1 MPAQSNS
8 RQSSHPVNARL
19 VATVVLTDVFS
30 QKRSLTDCLE
40 KQLPQLQDAREQALT
55 QALCY
60 GVLRW
65 WTRLDAIV
73 HHLSSKPFKSK
84 DIDIYVVLLLGIFQ
98 QLYLRIPPHAAIAE
112 TVELTRRLQ
121 KNWATGFVNAVLRNF
136 QRQRDTLLTTIDRQ
150 IAAQFAHPQW
160 LLEHFQQDW
169 AENWQQIAETNN
181 QHPPMTL
188 RVNCR
193 QLSREEYLQQLVS
206 ANIAAIATPHT
217 ENGITLEQP
226 IDVSQLP
233 GFTQGWVS
241 VQDASA
247 QWAAKLLDVP
257 PQATVLD
264 ACAAPGGKTAHLLET
279 YSIKRLTVLDNQ
291 AERMAAIEQGLQRLK
306 LFDNQTVQLQ
316 CADAS
321 EPQQWWQGELF
332 DRILLDVP
340 CSATGI
346 IRRHPDIKYLRQP
359 TDIKTLVATQAKLL
373 HTTWQLL
380 KPQGKLLYVTCSV
393 LKAENVNQIQQF
405 IATHADAQLFPLP
418 EITPLTTPCAVG
430 SQVLPHS
437 FFDGFYYAC
446 LVKTA

>member
-1 MPAQSNS
+1 MPAQSHS
-8 RQSSHPVNARL
+8 RQSPPLNARV
-19 VATVVLTDVFS
+19 VATAVLTEVFS
-30 QKRSLTDCLE
+30 QKHSLTDCLE
-40 KQLPQLQDAREQALT
+40 KRLPQLADGREQALT

-60 GVLRW
+60 GVMRW
-65 WTRLDAIV
+65 WLRLDAIV
-73 HHLSSKPFKSK
+73 QHLSSKPFKSK

-98 QLYLRIPPHAAIAE
+98 QLYLRTPPHAAIAE
-112 TVELTRRLQ
+112 TVELTRYLQ
-121 KNWATGFVNAVLRNF
+121 KSWATGFVNAVLRNF
-136 QRQRDTLLTTIDRQ
+136 QRQRDTLLTTIDQ
-150 IAAQFAHPQW
+150 QTTAQFAHPQW
-160 LLEHFQQDW
+160 LLEHFQKDW
-169 AENWQQIAETNN
+169 AAHWQHIAETNN

-193 QLSREEYLQQLVS
+193 QLSRDEYLQHLVS
-206 ANIAAIATPHT
+206 ANIIATATPYT
-217 ENGITLEQP
+217 ENGVTLEQP
-226 IDVSQLP
+226 VDVAQLP
-233 GFTQGWVS
+233 GFNQGWVS

-264 ACAAPGGKTAHLLET
+264 ACAAPGGKTAHLLESYT
-279 YSIKRLTVLDNQ
+279 IKQLTVIDNQ
-291 AERMAAIEQGLQRLK
+291 LERVATIEHGLKRLK
-306 LFDNQTVQLQ
+306 LSDNQTVQLQ

-321 EPQQWWQGELF
+321 EPQQWWNGKLF

-359 TDIKTLVATQAKLL
+359 TDIKALVAAQAKLL
-373 HTTWQLL
+373 HATWQLL

-393 LKAENVNQIQQF
+393 LKAENMNQIQQF
-405 IATHADAQLFPLP
+405 IATHSDAQVQPLP
-418 EITPLTTPCAVG
+418 EIAPLTTPCSVG

>member
-8 RQSSHPVNARL
+8 RQTPLNARL
-19 VATVVLTDVFS
+19 VATSVLTEVFF
-30 QKRSLTDCLE
+30 QQHSLTDCLE
-40 KQLPQLQDAREQALT
+40 KQLPQLADGRERALT

-60 GVLRW
+60 GVMRW
-65 WTRLDAIV
+65 WPRLDAIV

-136 QRQRDTLLTTIDRQ
+136 QRQRDTLLTTIDQQ
-150 IAAQFAHPQW
+150 IEAQLAHPQW

-169 AENWQQIAETNN
+169 AEHWQQIAETNN

-188 RVNCR
+188 RVNGR
-193 QLSREEYLQQLVS
+193 QLTREAYLQQLVS
-206 ANIAAIATPHT
+206 ADIAAIATPHT

-226 IDVSQLP
+226 VDVSQLP
-233 GFTQGWVS
+233 GFAQGLLS

-279 YSIKRLTVLDNQ
+279 YSIKRLTVIDNQ
-291 AERMAAIEQGLQRLK
+291 LERVAAVEQGLKRLK

-321 EPQQWWQGELF
+321 EPEQWWNGELF

-359 TDIKTLVATQAKLL
+359 TDIKKLIAAQAKLL
-373 HTTWQLL
+373 HATWQLL

-393 LKAENVNQIQQF
+393 LKAENMNQIQQF
-405 IATHADAQLFPLP
+405 VETHSDAQVHPLP
-418 EITPLTTPCAVG
+418 EIAPLTTPCTVG

>member
-1 MPAQSNS
+1 MPAQPHSQ
-8 RQSSHPVNARL
+8 QSSPHWNARL
-19 VATVVLTDVFS
+19 LATAVLTEVFS
-30 QKRSLTDCLE
+30 QKHSLTDCLE
-40 KQLPQLQDAREQALT
+40 RQLPQLTDARERALT

-60 GVLRW
+60 GVMRW

-73 HHLSSKPFKSK
+73 HSLSAKPFKHK

-136 QRQRDTLLTTIDRQ
+136 QRQRDTLLTTIDHQ
-150 IAAQFAHPQW
+150 DEAQFAHPQW
-160 LLEHFQQDW
+160 LLKQFRHDW
-169 AENWQQIAETNN
+169 AEHWQQIAETNN

-188 RVNCR
+188 RVNRR

-206 ANIAAIATPHT
+206 ADIAAIATPHT
-217 ENGITLEQP
+217 EYGITLEQP
-226 IDVSQLP
+226 VDVSQLP

-241 VQDASA
+241 VQDAAA

-257 PQATVLD
+257 SEATVLD

-279 YSIKRLTVLDNQ
+279 YSIKHLTVIDNQ
-291 AERMAAIEQGLQRLK
+291 AERVATIAQGLQRLK
-306 LFDNQTVQLQ
+306 LLDNQKVELH

-321 EPQQWWQGELF
+321 EPQHWWHGELF

-359 TDIKTLVATQAKLL
+359 TDIKALVATQTKLL
-373 HTTWQLL
+373 HATWQLL

-393 LKAENVNQIQQF
+393 FKAENMMQIQQF
-405 IATHADAQLFPLP
+405 IATHPDAEVQPLP
-418 EITPLTTPCAVG
+418 EIAPLTTSCAVG
-430 SQVLPHS
+430 NQVLPHS